1 MELKLSHVNRIKT
14 ADMKINGL
22 TVVVG
27 PNNSGKSTIGRTL
40 YSIVKA
46 IANTKMAS
54 EEDNEARLEKHVES
68 MYSRFRG
75 LRRIENREEF
85 TKRFPR
91 NSREFLQQMKES
103 PDSKA
108 FLAEKEVF
116 IQSLDI
122 VPRQKSLLME
132 DLTNIGICLTQ
143 KDSPAANLRTELQF
157 LIESEFLNT
166 FCSNGSDN
174 TEVELMSE
182 GSSKIVFQA
191 RDNSVTRVHYDNSG
205 FIEDATY
212 IESPLYLHLI
222 DAIIRMKTFR
232 ETETAYGSLVPPLV
246 PSHIKDMAEKV
257 MSAARHPIDRK
268 EGTNMDVSMVIGGK
282 FAYDIESHQ
291 IIFKEGKH
299 RYNTINVASGIK
311 CFGIVDLLESAN
323 FIGPNRLL
331 IWDEPENHL
340 HPEWQVVFAEKLVKL
355 ANEGVP
361 VLVTTHSPYFLQ
373 SIRYYA
379 AKENMGKYV
388 NYYLP
393 EVGEDELS
401 TVVDVTNDLTAVFER
416 LTDPL
421 DGIMDD
427 HVE

>member
-14 ADMKINGL
+14 ADVKINGL

-27 PNNSGKSTIGRTL
+27 PNNAGKSTIGRTL

-46 IANTKMAS
+46 IANTRMAS
-54 EEDNEARLEKHVES
+54 EEDNISRIEKHVES

-75 LRRIENREEF
+75 LRRIENREEL

-91 NSREFLQQMKES
+91 NSREFLQQMREAPDTELFLNDKE
-103 PDSKA
+103 D
-108 FLAEKEVF
+108 F
-116 IQSLDI
+116 IQGLDI

-132 DLTNIGICLTQ
+132 DLTNIGICLNQ

-166 FCSNGSDN
+166 FCSNGSEN
-174 TEVELMSE
+174 TNVELLSE
-182 GSSKIVFQA
+182 GASRIAFQA
-191 RDNSVTRVHYDNSG
+191 KDNSVNWVHYDNSG
-205 FIEDATY
+205 FVEDATY

-222 DAIIRMKTFR
+222 DAIVRMKTFR
-232 ETETAYGSLVPPLV
+232 ETETSYGSLFPALV

-257 MSAARHPIDRK
+257 MSAVRHPIDRK
-268 EGTNMDVSMVIGGK
+268 EGTNMDVSKIIGGK
-282 FAYDIESHQ
+282 FTYDMESRQ
-291 IIFKEGKH
+291 IMFKEGKH
-299 RYNTINVASGIK
+299 RYNSINVASGIK

-373 SIRYYA
+373 SIRYHA

-393 EVGEDELS
+393 MVGENQLS
-401 TVVDVTNDLTAVFER
+401 TVVDVTNDLSSVFER
-416 LTDPL
+416 LTEPL

>member
-1 MELKLSHVNRIKT
+1 MELRLNHVNRIKA
-14 ADMKINGL
+14 ADIKINGL
-22 TVVVG
+22 TVIVG

-46 IANTKMAS
+46 IANTRMAS
-54 EEDNEARLEKHVES
+54 EEDNDARLEKHIES
-68 MYSRFRG
+68 MYSRFHG
-75 LRRIENREEF
+75 LRRIGDRIEL
-85 TKRFPR
+85 TKHFPR
-91 NSREFLQQMKES
+91 NSREFLQQMK
-103 PDSKA
+103 DSVDFA
-108 FLAEKEVF
+108 TFLKEKVDY
-116 IQSLDI
+116 IQNLDI

-166 FCSNGSDN
+166 FCSNGSEN
-174 TEVELMSE
+174 TNVELFSE
-182 GSSKIVFQA
+182 GSSKIIFYA
-191 RDNSVTRVHYDNSG
+191 KNNSVKEVTYDNSG

-222 DAIIRMKTFR
+222 DTIIRMRTFR
-232 ETETAYGSLVPPLV
+232 ETESSFGTLFPSLV
-246 PSHIKDMAEKV
+246 PSHIKDMAEKI

-268 EGTNMDVSMVIGGK
+268 EVTNMDVSKIIGGK
-282 FAYDIESHQ
+282 FIYDMESRQ
-291 IIFKEGKH
+291 IMFNGGKY
-299 RYNTINVASGIK
+299 RYSAINVASGIK
-311 CFGIVDLLESAN
+311 CFGIVDLLERAN

-340 HPEWQVVFAEKLVKL
+340 HPEWQVIFAEKLVKL

-373 SIRYYA
+373 SIRYHA
-379 AKENMGKYV
+379 AKEKLGKYV
-388 NYYLP
+388 NYYQP
-393 EVGEDELS
+393 SVGSDQLS
-401 TVVDVTNDLTAVFER
+401 TVMDVTSDLTDVFEK
-416 LTDPL
+416 LTEPL
-421 DGIMDD
+421 DDIMDD

>member
-1 MELKLSHVNRIKT
+1 MELKLSHVNRIKA

-27 PNNSGKSTIGRTL
+27 PNNSGKSTVGRTL

-46 IANTKMAS
+46 IANTRMAS
-54 EEDNEARLEKHVES
+54 EEDNISRLEKHVES

-75 LRRIENREEF
+75 LRKMENREEL

-91 NSREFLQQMKES
+91 NSRDFLQQMKET
-103 PDSKA
+103 PDTET
-108 FLAEKEVF
+108 FLKEKVDF
-116 IQSLDI
+116 IQNLEI

-132 DLTNIGICLTQ
+132 DLMNIGICLNQ
-143 KDSPAANLRTELQF
+143 KHSPAANLRTELQY

-166 FCSNGSDN
+166 FCSNGSDY
-174 TEVELMSE
+174 TDVALLSE
-182 GSSKIVFQA
+182 GSSKISFKA
-191 RDNSVTRVHYDNSG
+191 SENSVNWVYYDNSG

-222 DAIIRMKTFR
+222 DAIMRMKTFR
-232 ETETAYGSLVPPLV
+232 ETETIYGFPFPSLV

-268 EGTNMDVSMVIGGK
+268 ETTNMDVSKIIGGK
-282 FAYDIESHQ
+282 FTYDMESHQ
-291 IIFKEGKH
+291 IMFKEGKH

-340 HPEWQVVFAEKLVKL
+340 HPEWQVVFAKKLVKL
-355 ANEGVP
+355 ASEGVP

-373 SIRYYA
+373 SIRYHA
-379 AKENMGKYV
+379 SLENMGKYV

-393 EVGEDELS
+393 EVGEDQLS
-401 TVVDVTNDLTAVFER
+401 TVVDVTNDLTGVFER
-416 LTDPL
+416 LTEPL
-421 DGIMDD
+421 DGIMND

>member
-14 ADMKINGL
+14 AVMKINGL

-54 EEDNEARLEKHVES
+54 EEDSISRLEKHVES

-75 LRRIENREEF
+75 LRRIENKEEL

-103 PDSKA
+103 PDSEN
-108 FLAEKEVF
+108 FLKEKRAF

-122 VPRQKSLLME
+122 VPRQKYLLME
-132 DLTNIGICLTQ
+132 DLINIGICLIQ

-166 FCSNGSDN
+166 FCSNGSDS

-182 GSSKIVFQA
+182 ESSKIAFKA
-191 RDNSVTRVHYDNSG
+191 KNNSVTWVHYDNSG

-232 ETETAYGSLVPPLV
+232 ETETGYGSLFPSIV

-257 MSAARHPIDRK
+257 MSAARHPIDLK
-268 EGTNMDVSMVIGGK
+268 EGTGMEVSNVIGGK
-282 FAYDIESHQ
+282 FTYDMETHQ
-291 IIFKEGKH
+291 IMFEEGKH

-340 HPEWQVVFAEKLVKL
+340 HPEWQVLFAQKLVKL
-355 ANEGVP
+355 AGEGVP

-379 AKENMGKYV
+379 AKEKIGKYV

-393 EVGEDELS
+393 KVEVDELS
-401 TVVDVTNDLTAVFER
+401 TVVDVTNDLTKVFEK
-416 LTDPL
+416 LTEPL
-421 DGIMDD
+421 GYIMDD

>member
-54 EEDNEARLEKHVES
+54 DEDNEARLEKHVES

-75 LRRIENREEF
+75 LRRLGDREEL

-91 NSREFLQQMKES
+91 NSREFLQLMKEAAD
-103 PDSKA
+103 PTIFLQEKA
-108 FLAEKEVF
+108 TF
-116 IQSLDI
+116 IQGLDI

-132 DLTNIGICLTQ
+132 DLTNIGICITQ

-166 FCSNGSDN
+166 FCSNGSTN
-174 TEVELMSE
+174 TEVELLSE
-182 GSSKIVFQA
+182 GASKIVFSA
-191 RDNSVTRVHYDNSG
+191 KENSVIKVHYDNSG

-232 ETETAYGSLVPPLV
+232 ETESSYSTLYPSLV

-268 EGTNMDVSMVIGGK
+268 EVTNMDVSKVIGGK
-282 FAYDIESHQ
+282 FIYDLESHQ
-291 IIFKEGKH
+291 IVFKDGKK
-299 RYNTINVASGIK
+299 RFSAINVASGIK
-311 CFGIVDLLESAN
+311 CFGIIDLLESAN

-355 ANEGVP
+355 ASEGVP

-373 SIRYYA
+373 SIRYHA
-379 AKENMGKYV
+379 AKEKLGKYV

-393 EVGEDELS
+393 EVGLDQLS
-401 TVVDVTNDLTAVFER
+401 SVVDVTNDLTGVFER
-416 LTDPL
+416 LTEPL

>member
-1 MELKLSHVNRIKT
+1 
-14 ADMKINGL
+14 MKINGL

-46 IANTKMAS
+46 IANTRMAT
-54 EEDNEARLEKHVES
+54 EEDNFSRLEKHVES

-75 LRRIENREEF
+75 LRRIENKEEL

-91 NSREFLQQMKES
+91 NSRDFLQQMKES
-103 PDSKA
+103 LDTKA
-108 FLAEKEVF
+108 FLKEKEDF
-116 IQSLDI
+116 IQNLDI

-132 DLTNIGICLTQ
+132 DLTNIRICLDQ
-143 KDSPAANLRTELQF
+143 KDNPAANLRTELQY

-166 FCSNGSDN
+166 FCSNGLEN
-174 TEVELMSE
+174 TEVALFSE
-182 GSSKIVFQA
+182 GASKIVFQA
-191 RDNSVTRVHYDNSG
+191 KENSVNWVHYDNSG

-222 DAIIRMKTFR
+222 DAIVRMKTFR
-232 ETETAYGSLVPPLV
+232 ETETAYGTLFPALV

-268 EGTNMDVSMVIGGK
+268 EETNMDVSKIIGGR
-282 FAYDIESHQ
+282 FTYDMESHQ
-291 IIFKEGKH
+291 IMFKEGKH
-299 RYNTINVASGIK
+299 RYSTINVASGIK
-311 CFGIVDLLESAN
+311 CFGIVDLLERAN

-340 HPEWQVVFAEKLVKL
+340 HPEWQVLFAEKLVKL
-355 ANEGVP
+355 ASEGVP

-373 SIRYYA
+373 AIRYYA
-379 AKENMGKYV
+379 AKGNMGKYV
-388 NYYLP
+388 NYYMP
-393 EVGEDELS
+393 EAGEDQLS
-401 TVVDVTNDLTAVFER
+401 TVVDVTNDLTGVFER
-416 LTDPL
+416 LTEPL
-421 DGIMDD
+421 GGIMDD

>member
-1 MELKLSHVNRIKT
+1 MSHVNRIKT

-54 EEDNEARLEKHVES
+54 EEDSVARLEKHVES

-75 LRRIENREEF
+75 LRRIDNKEEL

-103 PDSKA
+103 PDPSS
-108 FLAEKEVF
+108 FLQDKEAF
-116 IQSLDI
+116 IQGLDI

-166 FCSNGSDN
+166 FCSNGSEN
-174 TEVELMSE
+174 TEVELLSE
-182 GSSKIVFQA
+182 GSSKIVFRAQN
-191 RDNSVTRVHYDNSG
+191 NSVTRVHYDNSG

-222 DAIIRMKTFR
+222 DAIVRMKT
-232 ETETAYGSLVPPLV
+232 
-246 PSHIKDMAEKV
+246 
-257 MSAARHPIDRK
+257 
-268 EGTNMDVSMVIGGK
+268 
-282 FAYDIESHQ
+282 
-291 IIFKEGKH
+291 
-299 RYNTINVASGIK
+299 
-311 CFGIVDLLESAN
+311 LLFQN
-323 FIGPNRLL
+323 
-331 IWDEPENHL
+331 
-340 HPEWQVVFAEKLVKL
+340 
-355 ANEGVP
+355 
-361 VLVTTHSPYFLQ
+361 
-373 SIRYYA
+373 
-379 AKENMGKYV
+379 
-388 NYYLP
+388 
-393 EVGEDELS
+393 
-401 TVVDVTNDLTAVFER
+401 
-416 LTDPL
+416 
-421 DGIMDD
+421 
-427 HVE
+427 